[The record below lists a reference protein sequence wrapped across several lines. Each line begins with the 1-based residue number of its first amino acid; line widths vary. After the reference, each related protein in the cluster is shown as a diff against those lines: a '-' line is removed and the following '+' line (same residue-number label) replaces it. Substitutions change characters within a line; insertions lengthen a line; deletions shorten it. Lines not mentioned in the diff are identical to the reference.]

1 MNAYSYQAVDPQGR
15 AQAGALSA
23 ISRAAALN
31 ELNARGLTPLEL
43 VEAPAPGPAAA
54 AGGAMSRIDWQWSF
68 RRRTRVDGSELLQ
81 LTQALASL
89 VRAGLTV
96 DRALAVALNLVES
109 PQARALITVLG
120 QKVRA
125 GASFARA
132 LADSSQPLPGY
143 YISMVDAGEA
153 GGGLAPAL
161 TRLAELLARQLEM
174 RRRIVSALVY
184 PSILAAI
191 VLLTLVVLLAFVLP
205 RFEQLFVESGAE
217 LPFATRLVLGFGRM
231 VADYGLFFLIAC
243 ALGGIASFRWLSSDA
258 GRRARHRW
266 LLRSRMMLGL
276 PASVDTARLLRTV
289 STLLA
294 NGQPLPSALRL
305 ARGTLS
311 NLALRDALDGVIQ
324 RVNAGE
330 NLHQAITR
338 AVVFPP
344 VASQLARVGEETGK
358 LDELLLS
365 AAIHLEERSSATL
378 DRLLNL
384 MVPVLTIGM
393 GLIVAALIGSV
404 LVGLLSI
411 NDLAY

>member
-15 AQAGALSA
+15 THTGAVSA

-43 VEAPAPGPAAA
+43 MDAAAPAVPSLAGKPA
-54 AGGAMSRIDWQWSF
+54 SRFGWQGF
-68 RRRTRVDGSELLQ
+68 LRHRTRVHGSELLQ

-89 VRAGLTV
+89 ARAGLTV
-96 DRALAVALNLVES
+96 DRALAVALNLVNS
-109 PQARALITVLG
+109 QQARALVTVLG

-132 LADSSQPLPGY
+132 LADSGQPLPGY

-153 GGGLAPAL
+153 GGSLAPAL

-184 PSILAAI
+184 PSILAVI
-191 VLLTLVVLLAFVLP
+191 VLLTLVLLLAFVLP

-217 LPFATRLVLGFGRM
+217 LPLATRFVLGFGRL
-231 VADYGLFFLIAC
+231 VADYGLFFLMAC
-243 ALGGIASFRWLSSDA
+243 MLGGVASYRWLSGDA

-289 STLLA
+289 ATLLA

-311 NLALRDALDGVIQ
+311 NLALRDALDGVLQ
-324 RVNAGE
+324 RVNGGE
-330 NLHQAITR
+330 NLHQAIAR
-338 AVVFPP
+338 AAVFPP

-365 AAIHLEERSSATL
+365 AAIHLEECSAATL

-384 MVPVLTIGM
+384 LVPVLTIGM

>member
-1 MNAYSYQAVDPQGR
+1 MNAFSYQAIDTQGR
-15 AQAGALSA
+15 MQSGALSA
-23 ISRAAALN
+23 VSRAAALS
-31 ELNARGLTPLEL
+31 ELNSRGLTPLQL
-43 VEAPAPGPAAA
+43 ADALAPAAGTASRFNWRWPGL
-54 AGGAMSRIDWQWSF
+54 
-68 RRRTRVDGSELLQ
+68 RRTRVDGTELLQ

-96 DRALAVALNLVES
+96 DRALAVAQHLVDS
-109 PQARALITVLG
+109 PQARTLVAALG

-125 GASFARA
+125 GASFARS
-132 LADSSQPLPGY
+132 LSESSQPLPGY

-161 TRLAELLARQLEM
+161 ARLGELLARQLEM

-184 PSILAAI
+184 PSILAVI

-205 RFEQLFVESGAE
+205 RFEQLFVESGAT
-217 LPFATRLVLGFGRM
+217 LPFATRFVLGFGRL
-231 VADYGLFFLIAC
+231 VADYGLAFLVAG
-243 ALGGIASFRWLSSDA
+243 ALGAAAGGRWLSTEA

-266 LLRSRMMLGL
+266 LLRSRLMLGL
-276 PASVDTARLLRTV
+276 PTSIDTARLLRTV
-289 STLLA
+289 ATLLA

-305 ARGTLS
+305 ARGTLG
-311 NLALRDALDGVIQ
+311 NLGLRDALDGVIQ

-330 NLHQAITR
+330 NLHQALAR
-338 AVVFPP
+338 AAVFPQ
-344 VASQLARVGEETGK
+344 VTSQLARVGEETGK

-365 AAIHLEERSSATL
+365 AAIYLEERSSATL